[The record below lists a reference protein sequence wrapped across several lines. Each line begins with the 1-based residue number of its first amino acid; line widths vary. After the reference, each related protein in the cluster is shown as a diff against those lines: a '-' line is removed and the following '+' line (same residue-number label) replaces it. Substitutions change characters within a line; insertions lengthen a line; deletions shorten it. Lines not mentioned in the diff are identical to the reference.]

1 MKKIVIFILILT
13 CMLSGCTTNKDIEQ
27 QSEAQIQH
35 YIRMIMVDNLLFT
48 ESEEKST
55 VETRTG
61 LIDGKILY
69 SVSETNTPTK
79 NDESNFG
86 TGYKYQYIAENTID
100 VYIDNNWVR
109 FVTED
114 PKEDLEKTYSNFITQ
129 FINWYEDLSF
139 EEQEQVKNELELI
152 MDKNYTTSSTEKVLD
167 ISY

>member
-1 MKKIVIFILILT
+1 MKKFIIFMIISI
-13 CMLSGCTTNKDIEQ
+13 CMLSGCTANKDIIQQPESNSQ
-27 QSEAQIQH
+27 QS
-35 YIRMIMVDNLLFT
+35 IRMVMVDNLLFT
-48 ESEEKST
+48 ESKEKST

-69 SVSETNTPTK
+69 SVAETNIPSK

-100 VYIDNNWVR
+100 IYINNNWVR

-114 PKEDLEKTYSNFITQ
+114 PKEDLEKTYSTFLTQ

-139 EEQEQVKNELELI
+139 EEREQVKNELELI
-152 MDKNYTTSSTEKVLD
+152 MDKNYTTDLTENILD